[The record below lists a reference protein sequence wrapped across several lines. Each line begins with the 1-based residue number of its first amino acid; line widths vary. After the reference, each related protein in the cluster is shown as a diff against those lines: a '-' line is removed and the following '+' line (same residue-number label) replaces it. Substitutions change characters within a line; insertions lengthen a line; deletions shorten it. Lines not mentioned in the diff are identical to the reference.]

1 MGPWRVRL
9 IRTMDFFENFFGNL
23 SSGVIRLIVAVGIL
37 AAVSIF
43 IVKPILSTTNHAV
56 DSANES
62 VKNAF
67 KESAALQ
74 KGIEAEVDKT
84 VEDTNRQ
91 VQRQVKRSAHSAKTD
106 GNSEKL
112 LHCIQR
118 AHQNIHRIERC
129 TQRY

>member
-1 MGPWRVRL
+1 
-9 IRTMDFFENFFGNL
+9 MDFFDNL
-23 SSGVIRLIVAVGIL
+23 SSGVVRLIVAVGIL

-62 VKNAF
+62 VEKAF

-74 KGIEAEVDKT
+74 KSIDAEVDEAVK
-84 VEDTNRQ
+84 ETNRQ
-91 VQRQVKRSAHSAKTD
+91 VQGQVKRSFHAAKAH
-106 GNSEKL
+106 GNPEKL

-118 AHQNIHRIERC
+118 ANGNVHRIERC
-129 TQRY
+129 ARRF

>member
-1 MGPWRVRL
+1 
-9 IRTMDFFENFFGNL
+9 MDFFENFFGNL
-23 SSGVIRLIVAVGIL
+23 SSGIIRLIVAVGIL

-56 DSANES
+56 DSADES
-62 VKNAF
+62 VENAF
-67 KESAALQ
+67 KESAAMQ
-74 KGIEAEVDKT
+74 KSIEAEVDGT
-84 VEDTNRQ
+84 VRDTDKQ
-91 VQRQVKRSAHSAKTD
+91 VQRRVERSTRSARTD
-106 GNSEKL
+106 GDSEKL